1 MEGLPGCLSSIRG
14 PPPRQHEHERWYS
27 SFTHP
32 LIVTRWIWKDDYDGQ
47 MIFGDTVG
55 LKRPDICLAGE
66 EEPRKNFTKLVQ
78 TGDRTHARYVIS
90 AHATA
95 YGGLLKVNFCIT
107 YFLTINTCN
116 IYKFKIQLINFEFP
130 QVLSNY
136 CLLRNFNIQCFVRT
150 TVGNRDIT
158 FTYPSPW
165 HGR

>member
-1 MEGLPGCLSSIRG
+1 MKDQLNTGATYESTRTWKMIHIIHAP
-14 PPPRQHEHERWYS
+14 
-27 SFTHP
+27 
-32 LIVTRWIWKDDYDGQ
+32 IVTRWMGKDDYDGQ

-66 EEPRKNFTKLVQ
+66 EGPRKNFTKLVQ
-78 TGDRTHARYVIS
+78 IGNRTHARYVIS
-90 AHATA
+90 THATA
-95 YGGLLKVNFCIT
+95 YGGLLKVSFCIT

-136 CLLRNFNIQCFVRT
+136 CLLRNYNIQCFVHEISHRT
-150 TVGNRDIT
+150 TVGNREIT

-165 HGR
+165 HCR